1 MKPLSII
8 FCLLLFTVA
17 AHAQQNY
24 DAGLIPK
31 ELLPYASSVVRNEQ
45 INVEVKDLDN
55 TIYHVKEVITILNKN
70 GDDQAHIE
78 LYHNSTTAIKSIKG
92 IIYNSSGIQISKFS
106 ESNFEDAATTDGFSL
121 FEDMRVKHYEPSVT
135 DYPYTIEYEYELKL
149 KQSLDLPGWEP
160 NPGTGIAVEKSSFTF
175 SCKPDFNIR
184 YKEMNMPSAVNIA
197 SSKDGLKTYTWVV
210 NNLKAVKDEPFKPN
224 QQSYMSMVKIA
235 PNKFQYEDIDGSFT
249 NWNELGKWI
258 YNSLLKNRQFV
269 SAETAAQV
277 KEMTADITDPK
288 LKAKKIYEYMQGK
301 TRYVSVQIGIGG
313 FQPFP
318 ASDVDKVSY
327 GDCKALVNYTQALL
341 KVVGIDSYY
350 CVVEAN
356 PRRKISFLSDFASMD
371 QGNHI
376 ILCLP
381 FKNDTTWCDCT
392 SQTIPFGYIGDFTDD
407 RTVLACTPDGGKLM
421 HTPKYPTEGNLQKRK
436 ASFSISETGDMTG
449 NMTTVFKG
457 TQYDNRDFEIE
468 ESPVER
474 LKSMQNVYP
483 LNNMSIEKLE
493 FKQDKSLDPA
503 TTENIK
509 IKAPEFASTSDGK
522 IYFLVNPVNH
532 IPVPRQAHNRV
543 TDVYINDG
551 FTDEDELTYT
561 LPAGYKVDND
571 ALHRVISKPFGT
583 FSASMVIE
591 GNQVIYKRKLQV
603 INGTYSKDMYQEL
616 VDFYQSVADADAHE
630 VILTKNN

>member
-1 MKPLSII
+1 M
-8 FCLLLFTVA
+8 
-17 AHAQQNY
+17 
-24 DAGLIPK
+24 
-31 ELLPYASSVVRNEQ
+31 
-45 INVEVKDLDN
+45 
-55 TIYHVKEVITILNKN
+55 
-70 GDDQAHIE
+70 
-78 LYHNSTTAIKSIKG
+78 
-92 IIYNSSGIQISKFS
+92 
-106 ESNFEDAATTDGFSL
+106 
-121 FEDMRVKHYEPSVT
+121 
-135 DYPYTIEYEYELKL
+135 
-149 KQSLDLPGWEP
+149 
-160 NPGTGIAVEKSSFTF
+160 
-175 SCKPDFNIR
+175 
-184 YKEMNMPSAVNIA
+184 
-197 SSKDGLKTYTWVV
+197 
-210 NNLKAVKDEPFKPN
+210 
-224 QQSYMSMVKIA
+224 
-235 PNKFQYEDIDGSFT
+235 
-249 NWNELGKWI
+249 
-258 YNSLLKNRQFV
+258 LKNRQLV
-269 SAETAAQV
+269 SAETAVQV
-277 KEMTADITDPK
+277 KEMTADIADPK

-318 ASDVDKVSY
+318 ALDVDKVSY

-350 CVVEAN
+350 CEVEAN
-356 PRRKISFLSDFASMD
+356 PNRKISFMSDFASMD

-392 SQTIPFGYIGDFTDD
+392 NQTIPFGYIGDFTDD
-407 RTVLACTPDGGKLM
+407 RTVLACTPEGGKLM
-421 HTPKYPTEGNLQKRK
+421 HTPKYPADGNLQKRK
-436 ASFSISETGDMTG
+436 ASFSISESGDMTG

-457 TQYDNRDFEIE
+457 TQYDNRDYEIE

-474 LKSMQNVYP
+474 VKSMQNVYP
-483 LNNMSIEKLE
+483 LNNMAIEKLE

-509 IKAPEFASTSDGK
+509 IKAPEFASTNDGK

-532 IPVPRQAHNRV
+532 IPVPRQARNRV

-583 FSASMVIE
+583 FSASMVID
-591 GNQVIYKRKLQV
+591 GNQLIYKRKLQV

-630 VILTKNN
+630 VILVKNN